1 MLRLFLAFR
10 VGKDFF
16 KRLIIPIV
24 GKSVGNLTFLCTLG
38 ENINRHNYYG
48 KQYRNLPKINL
59 SADTEIALLVTYSKE
74 MKSGSWRDI
83 CIPMFIAALLKT
95 TKM

>member
-38 ENINRHNYYG
+38 ENINWW
-48 KQYRNLPKINL
+48 NLFEGPF
-59 SADTEIALLVTYSKE
+59 
-74 MKSGSWRDI
+74 GS
-83 CIPMFIAALLKT
+83 MYLKNIRT
-95 TKM
+95 L